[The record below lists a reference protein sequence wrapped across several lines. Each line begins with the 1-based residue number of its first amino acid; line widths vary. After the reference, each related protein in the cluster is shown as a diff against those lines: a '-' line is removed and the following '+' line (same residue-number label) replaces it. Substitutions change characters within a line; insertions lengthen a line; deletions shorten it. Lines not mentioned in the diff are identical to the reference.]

1 MRVHACPTVS
11 SCCVDPS
18 GRLLVTGH
26 QDSSCGLHDIRG
38 GRLLQTHRLH
48 GGEVRSVRLSPCTNY
63 LLSAGGC
70 SVALT
75 DLQGDLSRSLPGLV
89 AATHRDRVVTARS
102 HRHCPIV

>member
-1 MRVHACPTVS
+1 MRF
-11 SCCVDPS
+11 
-18 GRLLVTGH
+18 
-26 QDSSCGLHDIRG
+26 
-38 GRLLQTHRLH
+38 
-48 GGEVRSVRLSPCTNY
+48 SPCTNY

-89 AATHRDRVVTARS
+89 AAMHRDRVVTARS